1 MPRMKKVLALVVTL
15 GTAAVFSTAAIAGA
29 DCAYHNKTQASTDAT
44 DKTVVT
50 APAPD
55 KTDASQVK
63 TAQAEPAAKPAPEK
77 K

>member
-1 MPRMKKVLALVVTL
+1 MKKVLALVVAL
-15 GTAAVFSTAAIAGA
+15 GSAAVFSTAAIAGA
-29 DCAYHNKTQASTDAT
+29 DCSYHKTQASADTP

-63 TAQAEPAAKPAPEK
+63 TAQAEPAGKPAPEK